1 MAKAVGTYY
10 FKRLRNRWAVY
21 VVVYSHDGIEMGD
34 FVKEAYSFNEA
45 MEETYKLNGWS
56 MPQNIVRKY

>member
-34 FVKEAYSFNEA
+34 FVKDANSFDDA
-45 MEETYKLNGWS
+45 VRETYSLNGWGE
-56 MPQNIVRKY
+56 PKRINKKY